1 MTSDGLIALAHGD
14 GLSPTGVYQ
23 RINHH
28 NVPGVRIGTI
38 NSIKHQHIKVWN
50 DLRSGRT
57 SLSWCAMHTNNIL
70 KTCNS
75 ETFCH
80 VWKDL
85 KDDDDITE
93 SISWASQITWR
104 RAAAANR
111 ISCSETENI
120 ENPMPRVRG
129 PPSLSGDLSE
139 TAPRKGFIYTGARGH
154 ATSP

>member
-1 MTSDGLIALAHGD
+1 MGDGGKSGEVELICSRGEMTSDGLIALAHGD

-38 NSIKHQHIKVWN
+38 NSIKHQHIK
-50 DLRSGRT
+50 
-57 SLSWCAMHTNNIL
+57 
-70 KTCNS
+70 
-75 ETFCH
+75 
-80 VWKDL
+80 
-85 KDDDDITE
+85 
-93 SISWASQITWR
+93 ITWR